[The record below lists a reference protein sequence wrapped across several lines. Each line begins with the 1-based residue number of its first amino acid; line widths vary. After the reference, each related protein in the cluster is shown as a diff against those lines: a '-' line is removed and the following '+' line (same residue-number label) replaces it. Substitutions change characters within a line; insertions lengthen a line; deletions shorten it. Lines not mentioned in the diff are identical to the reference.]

1 MADTLLLSLAA
12 GAGCFAVVFL
22 ASALGAGFAT
32 VFLAVSF
39 LGVTVFAATF
49 VAGLVATFL
58 VVVVFA
64 GFSAFFTVFLSAV
77 LVAVFVAGFSA
88 VFLVGSCFVVEPVAL
103 AFQPRRFNL
112 PTMAFLDMPKRLPI
126 SDVDNPL
133 PVKAFNFFNAMLS
146 QPLLILQNP
155 CYILTLD
162 SVA

>member
-1 MADTLLLSLAA
+1 MMI
-12 GAGCFAVVFL
+12 FA
-22 ASALGAGFAT
+22 
-32 VFLAVSF
+32 
-39 LGVTVFAATF
+39 
-49 VAGLVATFL
+49 AGLVATFL
-58 VVVVFA
+58 VAVVFA
-64 GFSAFFTVFLSAV
+64 GFSAFFTVFLSAG
-77 LVAVFVAGFSA
+77 LAAAFFAGFSA
-88 VFLVGSCFVVEPVAL
+88 TFLAGSCFAVKPVAL

-155 CYILTLD
+155 CYILTLN